1 MKKML
6 TIVLAIMLC
15 VISCTAFATEAEPT
29 GKLKEILDKG
39 VIVVGTD
46 AAWAPFEY
54 IGADGEIEGADIA
67 LAKYIAE
74 QLNVECKFENIAFD
88 NIPTYIANDEVDIS
102 LSAWTITEERKE
114 SMYFSVPYTV
124 AQQYIIVND
133 DVDAVKTIEDLAGM
147 NIGVHLGTTGDFLI
161 SDEIMLDTGVLYNTG
176 ANVQQYKFL
185 TDAALALKNGE
196 LGAIVCD
203 TLLAE
208 NLVAVNG
215 GLKCFPLTYADG
227 SANIEEL
234 GVAMKVGE
242 DDLLA
247 KINEIIQPVID
258 DGTVDKW
265 IVEYTQKA
273 SELPTEEEAE

>member
-1 MKKML
+1 MKKIIAL
-6 TIVLAIMLC
+6 VLIAIMC
-15 VISCTAFATEAEPT
+15 MVSAAVAEEPT
-29 GKLKEILDKG
+29 GKLKDILDAGK
-39 VIVVGTD
+39 IVVCTD

-54 IGADGEIEGADIA
+54 IGADGEVTGSDIE

-74 QLNVECKFENIAFD
+74 QLNVELEIINVAFD
-88 NIPTYIANDEVDIS
+88 SISTYLVNDEADLS
-102 LSAWTITEERKE
+102 LSAITITEERKE
-114 SMYFSVPYTV
+114 TIAFSVPYTV

-133 DVDAVKTIEDLAGM
+133 DVDAVATIEDLAGM

-161 SDEIMLDTGVLYNTG
+161 SDEIMKDTGVLYNTG

-185 TDAALALKNGE
+185 TDAALALGNGE

-208 NLVAVNG
+208 NIVAVNE

-234 GVAMKVGE
+234 AIAMKLGE
-242 DDLLA
+242 EDLVN
-247 KINEIIQPVID
+247 KINEIITPIIE
-258 DGTVDKW
+258 DGTVDAW
-265 IVEYTQKA
+265 IVDHTEKA
-273 SELPTEEEAE
+273 SALN